1 MSDALHIAL
10 AGTPNSGKSSLFNL
24 FTGEREKVANYP
36 GVTVEEVKSVFE
48 LDDGRRVNIT
58 DLPGTYSLYPHSEDE
73 RVVLNQLL
81 DQSKGRFD
89 FILYVADATNLSKSL
104 LLLTQLADLGWPLI
118 CALNQIDAAGEEGLQ
133 VDPEKLSDELGVP
146 VIPVNA
152 KENDGIDQL
161 KSQLLSGGTVR
172 REPFHDVE
180 APVAELHNGF
190 DDLSKYGKYVW
201 LNTYHHLLD
210 LPDEVTSRADEF
222 THELNRLDLEV
233 QDKLTRANILDEI
246 TSRVTT
252 IRKQEESRSDRLDKV
267 LTHPVWGSFIFV
279 TILFLIFQALFTLA
293 SYPMDW
299 IDAGMGAFAG
309 WIGGMLPD
317 GMINSF
323 VVDGVLAGVAG
334 ILVFIPQIAILFGFI
349 AIMEES
355 GYMARAVYLSD
366 KIMVKS
372 GLNGRSIVALISGVA
387 CAVPAIMATRNISNR
402 KERLITIFT
411 TPFMSC
417 SARLPVYVVLSA
429 LVVPDGYVW
438 GVFNKQGLVMFGM
451 YGLGTFAALGT
462 SWLISRFVKS
472 SAPSTLLMELP
483 AYRVPVARTILL
495 TMYDKAKVFVLNA
508 GKIIIIIAMVL
519 WVLASF
525 GPGDA
530 MKEAETVAIEQGTT
544 IGLSEVELNNLVAA
558 RRLEASYA
566 GLMGKTMEP
575 VIEPLGFDWKIGI
588 ALVTS
593 FAAREVFV
601 GTMATIY
608 SIGTEE
614 DDQTIIETLRSQ
626 RNPETGELSYTPAK
640 ALSLL
645 IFYVFAMQCMSTLA
659 IVKKET
665 ESWGIALAQFV
676 FMTLLAYLA
685 SYATYSILA

>member
-1 MSDALHIAL
+1 MSDSLHIAL

-24 FTGEREKVANYP
+24 FTGQREKVANYP
-36 GVTVEEVKSVFE
+36 GVTVEEVKSVFKLE
-48 LDDGRRVNIT
+48 DGRKVHIT

-81 DQSKGRFD
+81 DQSASGYD
-89 FILYVADATNLSKSL
+89 FVLYVADATNLSKSL
-104 LLLTQLADLGWPLI
+104 LLLTQLTDLGWPVI
-118 CALNQIDAAGEEGLQ
+118 CALNQIDAAEEEGLH
-133 VDPEKLSDELGVP
+133 VDANKLAQELGVP

-161 KSQLLSGGTVR
+161 KLVLAEGGVTRSQV
-172 REPFHDVE
+172 FHEVE
-180 APVAELHNGF
+180 THVQLDHERYANLPV
-190 DDLSKYGKYVW
+190 YGQYVW
-201 LNTYHHLLD
+201 LSTYQHITD
-210 LPDEVTSRADEF
+210 LPLEVVSKADAL
-222 THELNRLDLEV
+222 TAAHNKLDSEV
-233 QDKLTRANILDEI
+233 QDKLARATVLDAI
-246 TSRVTT
+246 TSSVTT
-252 IRKQEESRSDRLDKV
+252 TRKAEESRTDRLDKV
-267 LTHPVWGSFIFV
+267 LTHPVLGSFIFIA
-279 TILFLIFQALFTLA
+279 ILFLIFQALFTLA
-293 SYPMDW
+293 GYPMDW

-309 WIGGMLPD
+309 WVGEMLPEGML
-317 GMINSF
+317 NSF
-323 VVDGVLAGVAG
+323 IVDGVIAG
-334 ILVFIPQIAILFGFI
+334 IGGILIFIPQIAILFGFI
-349 AIMEES
+349 AVMEES

-429 LVVPDGYVW
+429 LVVPEGYVF
-438 GVFNKQGLVMFGM
+438 GIFNKQGLVMFGM
-451 YGLGTFAALGT
+451 YGLGTIAALGT
-462 SWLISRFVKS
+462 SWIISKLLKS
-472 SAPSTLLMELP
+472 NAPSTLLMELP
-483 AYRVPVARTILL
+483 SYRVPVARTILF

-508 GKIIIIIAMVL
+508 GKIILVIAMVL

-525 GPGDA
+525 GPGDT
-530 MKEAETVAIEQGTT
+530 MHEAEVAAVEQAAVN
-544 IGLSEVELNNLVAA
+544 GLSQGEVDNLVAA
-558 RRLEASYA
+558 RKLEASYA

-575 VIEPLGFDWKIGI
+575 IIKPLGFDWKIGI

-614 DDQTIIETLRSQ
+614 DDRTIIETLRSQ
-626 RNPETGELSYTPAK
+626 RDPETGELSYTPAR

-665 ESWGIALAQFV
+665 ESWGIAIAQFV
-676 FMTLLAYLA
+676 FMTVLAYFA
-685 SYATYSILA
+685 SYLTYTILA